1 MKTRELSDFLFACTY
16 DALPVRAVD
25 NAKMFLEDLLGVAL
39 AGSVQGPG
47 EIWRQYFG
55 PARGRPEA
63 TTWSA
68 GLERRSCADAAAL
81 NAACGHALD
90 LDDVHNASITHLG
103 TVTIPAA
110 LAMGQ
115 KLRRSGR
122 EVIAAIAAGYEIGA
136 RVGEAI
142 NPGSYHYWHTTG
154 VVGALCSA
162 VAAGKLMGLDREQ
175 MRSAIGSAGT
185 QASGLWQFLEDG
197 AMSKTLHTA
206 NATLCGL
213 RSAELAALGFTAA
226 RDILAGEHGLLG
238 AMTADNHPEALTRDL
253 SWERCALLSNS
264 LKPYAC
270 CRHTHSADYCAELL
284 RRQGVDP
291 EHIVSIVDYTYRVA
305 ANTVDNPDPAT
316 PYAYKFSGQYC
327 TAAMLAYGSLQE
339 KVFTREAT
347 SAPLVRRLMG
357 KVTLVCDPELEK
369 LYQADH
375 NRWPHR
381 LVVTMDDGRVLTQQA
396 DYPYGDF
403 NNPFSWEFEHQKFH
417 SLADGVL
424 TPERADTLAE
434 RIARLEE
441 LEDVNLLFQG
451 LSSAPA
457 HPTPRSGRLDYVTN
471 GALRYE

>member
-1 MKTRELSDFLFACTY
+1 MQTQQLSDFLY
-16 DALPVRAVD
+16 DAQYRHLPSEAISM
-25 NAKMFLEDLLGVAL
+25 AKLFLEDILGVAI
-39 AGSVQGPG
+39 AGSLRR
-47 EIWRQYFG
+47 ESLIWRKYFG
-55 PARGRPEA
+55 QEHGSQGA
-63 TTWSA
+63 TVWS
-68 GLERRSCADAAAL
+68 GTFGHYPYRRAAAL
-81 NAACGHALD
+81 NAVYSHVMD

-110 LAMGQ
+110 LAVGQ
-115 KLRRSGR
+115 KLHRSGR

-175 MRSAIGSAGT
+175 MLSAIGSAGT

-226 RDILAGEHGLLG
+226 RDILAGERGLLG
-238 AMTADNHPEALTRDL
+238 AMTADSHPEVLTRDL

-270 CRHTHSADYCAELL
+270 CRHTHSANYCAELL
-284 RRQGVDP
+284 RRQGAEP

-305 ANTVDNPDPAT
+305 ANTVDNPNPAT

-327 TAAMLAYGSLQE
+327 TAAMLAYGSLRE
-339 KVFTREAT
+339 EVFTQEAT

-357 KVTLVCDPELEK
+357 RVTLVCDPELEK
-369 LYQADH
+369 QYQADH

-381 LVVTMDDGRVLTQQA
+381 LVITMDDGRVLTQQV

-417 SLADGVL
+417 SLADGVI
-424 TPERADTLAE
+424 TPERADILAG

-441 LEDVNLLFQG
+441 LDDVNLLFQG
-451 LSSAPA
+451 LSREPA
-457 HPTPRSGRLDYVTN
+457 HSARPGRLDYVTN

>member
-1 MKTRELSDFLFACTY
+1 MQTQRLSDFLHKLQY
-16 DALPVRAVD
+16 QMLPPQAVD
-25 NAKMFLEDLLGVAL
+25 AAKMFVEDLLGVAL
-39 AGSVQGPG
+39 AGSVQAPG
-47 EIWRQYFG
+47 KIWRQYFG
-55 PARGRPEA
+55 QTRGRMEA
-63 TTWSA
+63 TAWID
-68 GLERRSCADAAAL
+68 GLERRSCAAAAAL

-103 TVTIPAA
+103 AVTIPAA
-110 LAMGQ
+110 LAVGQ
-115 KLRRSGR
+115 KLHSSGR
-122 EVIAAIAAGYEIGA
+122 AVIVAIAAGYEIGA

-154 VVGALCSA
+154 IVGALCSA

-175 MRSAIGSAGT
+175 MLSAIGSAGT
-185 QASGLWQFLEDG
+185 QSSGLWQFLEDG

-238 AMTADNHPEALTRDL
+238 AMTADNHPEILTRDL
-253 SWERCALLSNS
+253 HWERCALLSNS

-270 CRHTHSADYCAELL
+270 CRHTHSANYCAELL
-284 RRQGVDP
+284 RRQRVDP

-305 ANTVDNPDPAT
+305 ANTVDNPNPAT
-316 PYAYKFSGQYC
+316 PYAYKFSGQHC
-327 TAAMLAYGSLQE
+327 TAAMLVYGSLQE
-339 KVFTREAT
+339 KAFTQEAT
-347 SAPLVRRLMG
+347 SAPLVRQLMS

-369 LYQADH
+369 QYQADH

-381 LVVTMDDGRVLTQQA
+381 LVVTMDDGRVLTQQV

-403 NNPFSWEFEHQKFH
+403 NNPFNWEFEHQKFH
-417 SLADGVL
+417 SLADGVI
-424 TPERADTLAE
+424 TPERANILAE
-434 RIARLEE
+434 RIAHLEE

-451 LSSAPA
+451 LSRESA
-457 HPTPRSGRLDYVTN
+457 HPVRPGRLDYVTN